1 MKLLYILLSF
11 FVSIVIYF
19 YINSDKSV
27 KVKNSIAR
35 FDYQEQKYQ
44 AYKYLNKIRENI
56 GLATLQINSN
66 LTKAAQGHAN
76 YLVANNESSHF
87 EKRGLK
93 NFIGERLVDRTLV
106 SEYKSTTVSENLS
119 TNIKDAKASIKE
131 LFSAIYHRFD
141 FLSPKIDSV
150 GIGVAQDKNKTSN
163 NAFVYVMGNSNLEK
177 LCEGKGFNVN
187 DRYYFNLCKNKNLRV
202 PKEVYDNSINSLK
215 MFSTKIICY
224 PYNKQKDVSPVFYEE
239 SPDPLPNM
247 SVSGFPVSVEFNDY
261 YFKNIK
267 VKSFKLFDCNN
278 RLVKSIFMDKNSDPN
293 GLFKANQYALFPLKR
308 LEFNSKYRVELKYI
322 ANGKEILKKWSFRTI
337 KPKGRIHKIPDNETT
352 LYLTKNSDYILYFP
366 PKNGKDLIKDII
378 FPSDLNI
385 DFLDHNTIKIG
396 AIKRSDKFTIK
407 SQNREVHIVV
417 Q

>member
-11 FVSIVIYF
+11 LAGIGIYF
-19 YINSDKSV
+19 YINSNKNVEV
-27 KVKNSIAR
+27 KDSIAR
-35 FDYQEQKYQ
+35 FDYQEQKDE
-44 AYKYLNKIRENI
+44 AFWRLNSIREDM
-56 GLATLQINSN
+56 GLSALKLNSN

-87 EKRGLK
+87 EIEGNKKFFGK
-93 NFIGERLVDRTLV
+93 ELVDRILH
-106 SEYKSTTVSENLS
+106 SNYHSTTVSENLS
-119 TNIKDAKASIKE
+119 TNVRDSRASIRD
-131 LFSAIYHRFD
+131 LLSAIYHRFS

-150 GIGVAQDKNKTSN
+150 GIGVAQDKNQTSN

-177 LCEGKGFNVN
+177 LCKSKGFNVN

-224 PYNKQKDVSPVFYEE
+224 PYNNQKDVSPVFYEE

-261 YFKNIK
+261 YFKDIK
-267 VKSFKLFDCNN
+267 VKSFKLFDINN
-278 RLVKSIFMDKNSDPN
+278 NLVKSIFMDKNSDPN
-293 GLFKANQYALFPLKR
+293 RLFKANQYALFPLNR
-308 LEFNSKYRVELKYI
+308 LEFNSEYRVELKYI
-322 ANGKEILKKWSFRTI
+322 ADGKEFTKEWKFKTL
-337 KPKGRIHKIPDNETT
+337 KPKGRIHKIPENEAT

-366 PKNGKDLIKDII
+366 PKHSRDLMRDIV

-396 AIKRSDKFTIK
+396 AIKNSDEFTIK
-407 SQNREVHIVV
+407 SDTKKIHIVV